1 MLMLFHYIRIYKP
14 HKAYLITSPI
24 TRNEQKIYFI
34 MVTFIDIFCTFVK
47 RHHHIYRWFDVLLEK
62 NPMYHFF
69 VSADVHISRY
79 DQAIFGTAQFGQD
92 IYINVVDNKRWKT

>member
-1 MLMLFHYIRIYKP
+1 MMFEYHKIVLWNIEMLMLFHYIRIYKP

-62 NPMYHFF
+62 NPMYHFL
-69 VSADVHISRY
+69 Y
-79 DQAIFGTAQFGQD
+79 QQM
-92 IYINVVDNKRWKT
+92 YI